1 MISHDPVKSNRNVWQ
16 QQIAQF
22 LLLWQVGSFFLY
34 RNQQMTVFSKVFYT
48 LILKQALCR
57 DKIRAH
63 FSLFGEFLWVESSHF
78 NRNPSDFTT
87 VRFYHADFFKT
98 FLPVKYYRN
107 VANVATS
114 LLFIA
119 L

>member
-48 LILKQALCR
+48 LILNQALCR

-63 FSLFGEFLWVESSHF
+63 FSLFGEFCGW
-78 NRNPSDFTT
+78 NPVISIEIQAISP
-87 VRFYHADFFKT
+87 R
-98 FLPVKYYRN
+98 
-107 VANVATS
+107 
-114 LLFIA
+114 
-119 L
+119 